1 MRKAILI
8 VPLIL
13 LTGCASFSEELD
25 HFTFAASSPLRD
37 VNLMQEPIP
46 GQLRS
51 LRQPYGFTDQGGCE
65 AWTQEIREL
74 EAALIANEGRRVGYR
89 RDSDTFVGRS
99 GNLRDVGVK
108 SAASQILPFR
118 GVIRQVS
125 GAAQFE
131 QQANRASDKARYRIG
146 YLVGLGRASRCPG
159 FGTLAPAPR
168 SYPRATGSRYGQPQL
183 RPAPS
188 SWTPSSHG
196 HHPHYHLVQ
205 PQQRYVQPSRATH
218 SYHPTTSQP
227 AYGHPTSYQRSVP
240 VQFSSRPQP
249 STRR

>member
-1 MRKAILI
+1 MRKAILTL
-8 VPLIL
+8 PLIL
-13 LTGCASFSEELD
+13 LTACASFSEEMD

-46 GQLRS
+46 GQLRA
-51 LRQPYGFTDQGGCE
+51 LNQPYGYTDKGGCE
-65 AWTQEIREL
+65 AWTREIKEL
-74 EAALIANEGRRVGYR
+74 EAALLANEGRRVGYR
-89 RDSDTFVGRS
+89 RDSDTFTGRT

-118 GVIRQVS
+118 GVVRQVS

-159 FGTLAPAPR
+159 FGRLTPTPR
-168 SYPRATGSRYGQPQL
+168 SSYQPAGSRYGQPQL
-183 RPAPS
+183 RYAPS
-188 SWTPSSHG
+188 T
-196 HHPHYHLVQ
+196 HHTQQQPHYHRTY
-205 PQQRYVQPSRATH
+205 PQSRYVQPSRATH
-218 SYHPTTSQP
+218 PYRPTTSQP